1 MTSAVGQAEPAAGA
15 SAPGGA
21 AAGASSPAGVAPP
34 AAAATPASS
43 APAVPHVCR
52 RAGLVWALLSG
63 VFWGADGVVLGVA
76 LAMAPFAGAAALVAP
91 LAAAALHDV
100 LATGWMVA
108 FNAATGRLRRLP
120 RSLATRQGL
129 VLCAAA
135 VIGGPLAMSGY
146 LFGIKY
152 AGAAYALALSATYPA
167 VGSVLSR
174 IFLREQVTR
183 RGWLG
188 IAVTVTGAVIATY
201 TPPAGE
207 MPHFYLGIGLAAVAT
222 LGWGIEGVLAIHAM
236 KAVEPVVA
244 GTLRMATSAVVYL
257 VVVLPL
263 AGGLTVFGAALS
275 GAGFWVVLAAA
286 AAGAAS
292 YLTYYAANH
301 LVGASRAMPINSL
314 YAVWAI
320 VFSVALTGLQPSVQL
335 VTGVLITFGGAVL
348 VVSGAPKADGDL
360 DENEAI
366 FPPTVR

>member
-1 MTSAVGQAEPAAGA
+1 MTSVVERVEPPAHADSPAARA
-15 SAPGGA
+15 PSAP
-21 AAGASSPAGVAPP
+21 
-34 AAAATPASS
+34 
-43 APAVPHVCR
+43 VPTYR
-52 RAGLVWALLSG
+52 RSGLAWALLSG
-63 VFWGADGVVLGVA
+63 VCWGADGVVLGVA
-76 LAMAPFAGAAALVAP
+76 LAMAPFLGAAALVAP

-135 VIGGPLAMSGY
+135 VIGGPIAMSGY

-152 AGAAYALALSATYPA
+152 AGAAYALAISATYPA
-167 VGSVLSR
+167 VGAVLSR
-174 IFLREQVTR
+174 VFLRERVSR
-183 RGWLG
+183 LGWLG

-222 LGWGIEGVLAIHAM
+222 LGWGVEGVLAIHAM
-236 KAVEPVVA
+236 KAIEPVVA

-263 AGGLTVFGAALS
+263 AGGLTVFASAIGGAS
-275 GAGFWVVLAAA
+275 FWLILVAA

-292 YLTYYAANH
+292 YLTYYAASH
-301 LVGASRAMPINSL
+301 FVGASRAMPINSL

-320 VFSVALTGLQPSVQL
+320 LFSIVLTGLHPTLQL
-335 VTGVLITFGGAVL
+335 VAGVLITFSGAVL
-348 VVSGAPKADGDL
+348 VVSGAPKVDGDL
-360 DENEAI
+360 DEHEAI
-366 FPPTVR
+366 FPPAAR

>member
-1 MTSAVGQAEPAAGA
+1 MTSVVTPARPSEVASAQSVAAPAAQ
-15 SAPGGA
+15 P
-21 AAGASSPAGVAPP
+21 
-34 AAAATPASS
+34 TY
-43 APAVPHVCR
+43 R
-52 RAGLVWALLSG
+52 RSGLAWALLSG
-63 VFWGADGVVLGVA
+63 VCWGIDGVVLGVA

-91 LAAAALHDV
+91 LAAAALHDA
-100 LATGWMVA
+100 LATGWMVG
-108 FNAATGRLRRLP
+108 FNAATGRLRQLP
-120 RSLATRQGL
+120 RSLASRQGL
-129 VLCAAA
+129 ILCAAA
-135 VIGGPLAMSGY
+135 VVGGPIAMSGY

-167 VGSVLSR
+167 VGAVLSR
-174 IFLREQVTR
+174 IFLREHVSR

-222 LGWGIEGVLAIHAM
+222 LGWGVEGVLAIHAM

-263 AGGLTVFGAALS
+263 AGGLGVLGAALGGTS
-275 GAGFWVVLAAA
+275 FWVVLGAA

-292 YLTYYAANH
+292 YLTYYAASH

-320 VFSVALTGLQPSVQL
+320 VFSIVLTGLHPTPQL
-335 VTGVLITFGGAVL
+335 VAGVLITFAGAVL
-348 VVSGAPKADGDL
+348 VVWGAPKVDGDL

-366 FPPTVR
+366 FPPSVR

>member
-1 MTSAVGQAEPAAGA
+1 MSVVDQAE
-15 SAPGGA
+15 
-21 AAGASSPAGVAPP
+21 SPAGAASP
-34 AAAATPASS
+34 AGATST
-43 APAVPHVCR
+43 AVPHTYR
-52 RAGLVWALLSG
+52 RSGLAWALLSG
-63 VFWGADGVVLGVA
+63 VCWGADGVVLGVA
-76 LAMAPFAGAAALVAP
+76 LAMAPFLGAAALVAP

-108 FNAATGRLRRLP
+108 FNAATGRLRQLP

-129 VLCAAA
+129 ILCAAA
-135 VIGGPLAMSGY
+135 VIGGPIAMSGY

-167 VGSVLSR
+167 VGAVLSR
-174 IFLREQVTR
+174 IFLREHVSR

-201 TPPAGE
+201 TPPAGD

-222 LGWGIEGVLAIHAM
+222 VGWGVEGVLAIHAM

-244 GTLRMATSAVVYL
+244 GTLRMATSAVIYL

-263 AGGLTVFGAALS
+263 AGGLGVFAAAFRSTSLWLVLGAA
-275 GAGFWVVLAAA
+275 V
-286 AAGAAS
+286 AGAAS

-320 VFSVALTGLQPSVQL
+320 VFSIVLTGLHPTVQL
-335 VTGVLITFGGAVL
+335 VAGVLITFAGAVL
-348 VVSGAPKADGDL
+348 VVSGAPKVDGDL

-366 FPPTVR
+366 FPPAAR